1 MQQIDVPKIFISYSW
16 SSPEHEEWVL
26 ELAESLIKDGIDIAL
41 DKWEL
46 REGDDP
52 IVFMESMVNDPTI
65 TKIIMIIDGK
75 YTDRANQRH
84 GGVGTESTILS
95 QELYSKRDKNKIV
108 AVIAEPDA
116 PKPTFYAGRL
126 HVDLSDTERYAEEYE
141 KLVRWAYDKYKYE
154 KPKLL
159 GSAPSF
165 IVAEDNQVALFTN
178 TQYRMAIDALEK
190 GKSNASSLV
199 KQYLDKLLSELPKFS
214 LSQEDSDIE
223 EMFKQK
229 LEHFQPHLYEFKK
242 IVDAVCIHSN
252 DPKIFKHFRSLLE
265 SLLNLLT
272 VIPNQGG
279 RLTADLELFS
289 FLNYQF
295 FLSLVTILI
304 KNEEFNEL
312 KEILDELYMLPEY
325 FHDRYLLD
333 KKYMTFNVFRPKECN
348 FIENKLKQRKYSP
361 LGDLV
366 KDFSDNQIITFEEIC
381 EADAFLYIK
390 SLTHSIQS
398 DEFYIKRWWPHVSF
412 YILSDRYR
420 ALKVFVKSERPTYF
434 EEIKNVLNVKD
445 LQFIVDI
452 LNINQGNIY
461 NQNPYIPKWNGS
473 FATFDLKTL
482 SNLEKLHKS

>member
-1 MQQIDVPKIFISYSW
+1 MQQVDVPKIFISYSW

-26 ELAESLIKDGIDIAL
+26 ELAESLMKDGIDIAL
-41 DKWEL
+41 DKWQL

-52 IVFMESMVNDPTI
+52 IIFMESMVNDPTI
-65 TKIIMIIDGK
+65 TKIIMIIDEK

-108 AVIAEPDA
+108 AVIAEPSA

-126 HVDLSDTERYAEEYE
+126 HVDLSNPDRYAEEYE

-165 IVAEDNQVALFTN
+165 IIAEDDQVVLFTN

-190 GKSNASSLV
+190 GKSNSSSLV
-199 KQYLDKLLSELPKFS
+199 KQYLDKLYLELPKFS
-214 LSQEDSDIE
+214 ISDEDSNVE
-223 EMFKQK
+223 EVFKQK

-242 IVDAVCIHSN
+242 IVDAVCTHSN
-252 DPKIFKHFRSLLE
+252 DSKIFKHFRGFLE
-265 SLLNLLT
+265 NLLNLLT
-272 VIPNQGG
+272 VIPNQRG
-279 RLTADLELFS
+279 RLRADVELFS
-289 FLNYQF
+289 FLNYQL

-312 KEILDELYMLPEY
+312 KEILDELYMLPKN
-325 FHDRYLLD
+325 FHLRHLLD
-333 KKYMTFNVFRPKECN
+333 KKYMTFSIFLPKEYN
-348 FIENKLKQRKYSP
+348 FIENNLKPRNYSP
-361 LGDLV
+361 LGSLV
-366 KDFSDNQIITFEEIC
+366 KDYSDNQVITFEEIC
-381 EADAFLYIK
+381 EADAFLFIK
-390 SLTHSIQS
+390 SLTSGYQS
-398 DEFYIKRWWPHVSF
+398 DDFYRKRWFPHISF
-412 YILSDRYR
+412 FISNDQYR
-420 ALKVFVKSERPTYF
+420 ALKIFVKSERSTYF
-434 EEIKNVLNVKD
+434 EEVKKVLNVKD
-445 LQFIVDI
+445 LQFILDI
-452 LNINQGNIY
+452 LSLSQKGIY
-461 NQNPYIPKWNGS
+461 NSNPYIPTWSGS